1 MMLFKKTELGGA
13 FDAELLP
20 SVLLPV
26 LGEQNGSYKSIETSS
41 DGIRIKGA
49 DPALRSAVL
58 AALQAHVALGPAAW
72 DAIKVSKQADPDSY
86 DPVIKALALVMLLYH
101 NHLRSWMRDFESE
114 VAAATSLG
122 DLKARM
128 ANLPDVPHV
137 PKSTLKQDV
146 EAILA
151 PA

>member
-1 MMLFKKTELGGA
+1 MKIDISELGGA
-13 FDAELLP
+13 AFEPNLLPEIVQGIVGHENFTINTTSEYIQIHGVGASFDAEIL
-20 SVLLPV
+20 
-26 LGEQNGSYKSIETSS
+26 T
-41 DGIRIKGA
+41 
-49 DPALRSAVL
+49 
-58 AALQAHVALGPAAW
+58 ALQAHVESGPAAW

-137 PKSTLKQDV
+137 PKSTLKQDA